1 MKQFYSLCMIMLLAS
16 VLAID
21 VMGQKTTLT
30 VTGKVTDLE
39 GDPLSGVSV
48 VVQGTTR
55 GTITN
60 IDGAYSINVPSKQS
74 VLVFSMISMKT
85 VDHRVGNSTQINIIM
100 EEDVIGLGDVE
111 VVAIGYGSMCRSD
124 LTGSISSISKD
135 ALSERAITSLEDAMR
150 GKAAGMQIV
159 QNDGAPG
166 SDYTIRIRGAS
177 SVNAS
182 SAPIFVID
190 GVICEDASSLNP
202 GDVASIEILK
212 DASSTAIYGSR
223 GVNGVIMI
231 TTRQGTNDGK
241 TRVEL
246 YANLGMQ
253 QAVRQFDMLNSS
265 EYALMRYKTGWK
277 YYPYG
282 TDPSTMSDGIVYRD
296 NPNGD
301 GNYWVLPESSTYA
314 DWESFGAPGSTNTQ
328 WQDLMFRDALY
339 QEYRINVSGGNKN
352 TRYSVSGGYLNQEGV
367 VVNSGFERFT
377 GRINLVQKLSTN
389 VTMTANISGSRT
401 KNSGLATGSSDGLM
415 VKLLRQS
422 PLNSATSSGIT
433 EGTGSEEGQVVSN
446 PYIQVRDITNNRY
459 KDNLTARMQLEWKIL
474 TELSLN
480 IAGTYEDNHQKTDV
494 FYPANTEQGFKA
506 NGRAIVTNAGIK
518 KLSGEAFLTYT
529 NSWKGGHRLKV
540 LAGSTLETYNN
551 NTVRTETQN
560 FPSLNLGVNGL
571 GMGVTPQIPTSSI
584 VEWNMVSF
592 LARAEY
598 NYKERY
604 LLTASY
610 RADGSSRFG
619 AGNKW
624 AGFPSVG
631 LAWRINE
638 ESFVKDLGVFYNLKL
653 RFGYGRSG
661 NTAIPSYRSLSTI
674 ASSFYP
680 MYGSDLSYGA
690 SIDRPANPSLRWET
704 TDMVNLGL
712 DMSFFKNRLAM
723 TVDVYRK
730 KTTDLL
736 IEKNA
741 ALATGYEKGWAN
753 IGAVRNQGI
762 EITLDAT
769 PILTKKWNW
778 TLNANIG
785 FNRSKV
791 LDIGPGDEMG
801 FDPGVIPGSGNFV
814 MIRKNKSLGQWYG
827 YKIDGVYASQHEINE
842 QGLTEVLGQKIA
854 SIRPG
859 DYRFRDQNGDG
870 KITSADLVLLG
881 SGEPDFTGGL
891 TNTVSYKNLSLS
903 VAMQFSYGATVFN
916 ANLHS
921 LTSGRDGHNQIAEM
935 NTKSWS
941 PTLYDADGNVFF
953 AGNNEA
959 KYRMPGG
966 VALNYCTSKMLE
978 DGSFLRIGDITLA
991 YALGKK
997 VAKKVGMQN
1006 IKLFASVKN
1015 LCVFTKYTGFD
1026 PEVNTRQ
1033 GQTGDLMPSLDYS
1046 AYPRNRSYSVGFNFI
1061 F

>member
-111 VVAIGYGSMCRSD
+111 VVAIGYGSMRRSD

-223 GVNGVIMI
+223 GANGVIMI

-282 TDPSTMSDGIVYRD
+282 TDPSTISDGIVYRD

-314 DWESFGAPGSTNTQ
+314 DWESYGAPGSTNTQ

-571 GMGVTPQIPTSSI
+571 GMGVTPQIPTSS
-584 VEWNMVSF
+584 
-592 LARAEY
+592 
-598 NYKERY
+598 
-604 LLTASY
+604 
-610 RADGSSRFG
+610 
-619 AGNKW
+619 
-624 AGFPSVG
+624 
-631 LAWRINE
+631 
-638 ESFVKDLGVFYNLKL
+638 
-653 RFGYGRSG
+653 
-661 NTAIPSYRSLSTI
+661 I

>member
-111 VVAIGYGSMCRSD
+111 VVAIGYGSMRRSD

-223 GVNGVIMI
+223 GANGVIMI

-712 DMSFFKNRLAM
+712 DMSFFKNSL
-723 TVDVYRK
+723 DVSMDFYVK
-730 KTTDLL
+730 KTSDMLLNMPIPSFGAFPNSPFFNAGDL
-736 IEKNA
+736 KN
-741 ALATGYEKGWAN
+741 TGFEIVVNY
-753 IGAVRNQGI
+753 RNQIGKDFNYNVGLNMSTYKTEVTKLTSEYLSGNTSRTYVGGPIGRFWGYKQIGI
-762 EITLDAT
+762 FQNQEEIDNYVDKNG
-769 PILTKKWNW
+769 TKIQPNAQPGDFKFAKLGESGE
-778 TLNANIG
+778 LNDDDDRTFIGDPNPDLIYG
-785 FNRSKV
+785 FN
-791 LDIGPGDEMG
+791 LG
-801 FDPGVIPGSGNFV
+801 F
-814 MIRKNKSLGQWYG
+814 
-827 YKIDGVYASQHEINE
+827 
-842 QGLTEVLGQKIA
+842 
-854 SIRPG
+854 
-859 DYRFRDQNGDG
+859 
-870 KITSADLVLLG
+870 
-881 SGEPDFTGGL
+881 
-891 TNTVSYKNLSLS
+891 SYKNFDVSM
-903 VAMQFSYGATVFN
+903 AFQGT
-916 ANLHS
+916 
-921 LTSGRDGHNQIAEM
+921 I
-935 NTKSWS
+935 
-941 PTLYDADGNVFF
+941 GN
-953 AGNNEA
+953 
-959 KYRMPGG
+959 
-966 VALNYCTSKMLE
+966 
-978 DGSFLRIGDITLA
+978 DIWN
-991 YALGKK
+991 
-997 VAKKVGMQN
+997 VAKGSLASAGRQNALADAYTKAWTKDGDLDAVYPRITNSDSNNNMRGSSFYVENGSYLRLQNMQIGYTLPSHICQKSKLFSSCRFYVSGQN
-1006 IKLFASVKN
+1006 I
-1015 LCVFTKYTGFD
+1015 FTLTGYSGLD
-1026 PEVNTRQ
+1026 PELGINNPLDMGVDTTRYPSSRTFTFGVNLQ
-1033 GQTGDLMPSLDYS
+1033 
-1046 AYPRNRSYSVGFNFI
+1046 F
-1061 F
+1061 

>member
-111 VVAIGYGSMCRSD
+111 VVAIGYGSMRRSD

-223 GVNGVIMI
+223 GANGVIMI

-736 IEKNA
+736 REKYLPLSSSYDKIWVNDGEVTNKGFEVS
-741 ALATGYEKGWAN
+741 LEGDIVHTRDWSFSATFIYSMNRNKVVSLGDAISSGLSQDYLTGMYYEVTGEPVSMFNQNTSIYAVGHPMNVFYGYR
-753 IGAVRNQGI
+753 VDGI
-762 EITLDAT
+762 IQE
-769 PILTKKWNW
+769 
-778 TLNANIG
+778 G
-785 FNRSKV
+785 Q
-791 LDIGPGDEMG
+791 
-801 FDPGVIPGSGNFV
+801 DPGF
-814 MIRKNKSLGQWYG
+814 
-827 YKIDGVYASQHEINE
+827 IDPD
-842 QGLTEVLGQKIA
+842 GLKD
-854 SIRPG
+854 RPG
-859 DYRFRDQNGDG
+859 ELKYVDLTGDYAITPEDRCIIGDPN
-870 KITSADLVLLG
+870 
-881 SGEPDFTGGL
+881 PDFTASL
-891 TNTVSYKNLSLS
+891 NLSLRWKNLDLS
-903 VAMQFSYGATVFN
+903 VFLYGVYGNDVLYNNYTFSPRVKAKRWTPDNPTNDFPRLNN
-916 ANLHS
+916 ARQYWLS
-921 LTSGRDGHNQIAEM
+921 DYFLQ
-935 NTKSWS
+935 
-941 PTLYDADGNVFF
+941 
-953 AGNNEA
+953 
-959 KYRMPGG
+959 
-966 VALNYCTSKMLE
+966 
-978 DGSFLRIGDITLA
+978 DGSFLRIQNITLGYNLHFNRRFLKGMRI
-991 YALGKK
+991 YA
-997 VAKKVGMQN
+997 N
-1006 IKLFASVKN
+1006 IDNVHT
-1015 LCVFTKYTGFD
+1015 FTKFDGYD
-1026 PEVNTRQ
+1026 PEVGLDGIYWGGYPKLRKYTV
-1033 GQTGDLMPSLDYS
+1033 GIDL
-1046 AYPRNRSYSVGFNFI
+1046 NF
-1061 F
+1061 

>member
-111 VVAIGYGSMCRSD
+111 VVAIGYGSMRRSD

-223 GVNGVIMI
+223 GANGVIMI

-389 VTMTANISGSRT
+389 VTMTVNISGSRT

-446 PYIQVRDITNNRY
+446 PYIQVRDIINNRY

-619 AGNKW
+619 KNNRWVMFPAVSAAYRLSNEKFWPEKFVVNQMKIRGSWGMNGNNSISTN
-624 AGFPSVG
+624 AAIGLMGSSNYSIGGSLTNGFASSSIDNKELGWEKTHSGNVG
-631 LAWRINE
+631 LDLGFFDNRITLAADYYDKTT
-638 ESFVKDLGVFYNLKL
+638 KDLLYQVSVPGTMGFTQAWGNIGSIKNKGFEIDLTTQNLTGMFKWTTSLNIAYNKNKVLSLGEDNSTVFIGWDKSNTQVLMVGQPLRAYYMYDAVGVYQYKEDL
-653 RFGYGRSG
+653 RKYPTMSNSIQGDVRYRDVNDDGKINDQDRTLVGKPDPDYTFGMT
-661 NTAIPSYRSLSTI
+661 NTFKYKD
-674 ASSFYP
+674 F
-680 MYGSDLSYGA
+680 DLSVLLTGQTGGMIYSLLGRGMDRPGMGA
-690 SIDRPANPSLRWET
+690 SINVLSRW
-704 TDMVNLGL
+704 
-712 DMSFFKNRLAM
+712 KNM
-723 TVDVYRK
+723 WVS
-730 KTTDLL
+730 
-736 IEKNA
+736 E
-741 ALATGYEKGWAN
+741 
-753 IGAVRNQGI
+753 
-762 EITLDAT
+762 
-769 PILTKKWNW
+769 
-778 TLNANIG
+778 
-785 FNRSKV
+785 
-791 LDIGPGDEMG
+791 
-801 FDPGVIPGSGNFV
+801 
-814 MIRKNKSLGQWYG
+814 
-827 YKIDGVYASQHEINE
+827 E
-842 QGLTEVLGQKIA
+842 Q
-854 SIRPG
+854 P
-859 DYRFRDQNGDG
+859 GDG
-870 KITSADLVLLG
+870 KTPGINNSNTGSLYDTRWLYSTDFIKIKNVTLG
-881 SGEPDFTGGL
+881 YRIPIKNKKIINYARVYISGENLLMWDKYEGGY
-891 TNTVSYKNLSLS
+891 S
-903 VAMQFSYGATVFN
+903 
-916 ANLHS
+916 
-921 LTSGRDGHNQIAEM
+921 
-935 NTKSWS
+935 
-941 PTLYDADGNVFF
+941 
-953 AGNNEA
+953 
-959 KYRMPGG
+959 
-966 VALNYCTSKMLE
+966 
-978 DGSFLRIGDITLA
+978 
-991 YALGKK
+991 
-997 VAKKVGMQN
+997 
-1006 IKLFASVKN
+1006 
-1015 LCVFTKYTGFD
+1015 
-1026 PEVNTRQ
+1026 PEVNND
-1033 GQTGDLMPSLDYS
+1033 GKNSDYDYGS
-1046 AYPRNRSYSVGFNFI
+1046 YPQARTITLGVNVTF
-1061 F
+1061 

>member
-1 MKQFYSLCMIMLLAS
+1 
-16 VLAID
+16 
-21 VMGQKTTLT
+21 
-30 VTGKVTDLE
+30 
-39 GDPLSGVSV
+39 
-48 VVQGTTR
+48 
-55 GTITN
+55 
-60 IDGAYSINVPSKQS
+60 
-74 VLVFSMISMKT
+74 
-85 VDHRVGNSTQINIIM
+85 
-100 EEDVIGLGDVE
+100 
-111 VVAIGYGSMCRSD
+111 
-124 LTGSISSISKD
+124 
-135 ALSERAITSLEDAMR
+135 
-150 GKAAGMQIV
+150 
-159 QNDGAPG
+159 
-166 SDYTIRIRGAS
+166 
-177 SVNAS
+177 
-182 SAPIFVID
+182 
-190 GVICEDASSLNP
+190 
-202 GDVASIEILK
+202 
-212 DASSTAIYGSR
+212 
-223 GVNGVIMI
+223 
-231 TTRQGTNDGK
+231 
-241 TRVEL
+241 
-246 YANLGMQ
+246 
-253 QAVRQFDMLNSS
+253 
-265 EYALMRYKTGWK
+265 
-277 YYPYG
+277 
-282 TDPSTMSDGIVYRD
+282 
-296 NPNGD
+296 
-301 GNYWVLPESSTYA
+301 
-314 DWESFGAPGSTNTQ
+314 
-328 WQDLMFRDALY
+328 
-339 QEYRINVSGGNKN
+339 
-352 TRYSVSGGYLNQEGV
+352 
-367 VVNSGFERFT
+367 
-377 GRINLVQKLSTN
+377 
-389 VTMTANISGSRT
+389 
-401 KNSGLATGSSDGLM
+401 M

-736 IEKNA
+736 REKYLPLSSSYDKIWVNDGEVTNKGFEVSLEGDIVHTRDWSFSATFIYSMNRNKVVSLGDAISSGLSQDYLTGMYYEVTGEPVSMFNQNA
-741 ALATGYEKGWAN
+741 SIYAVGHPMNVFYGYR
-753 IGAVRNQGI
+753 VDGI
-762 EITLDAT
+762 IQE
-769 PILTKKWNW
+769 
-778 TLNANIG
+778 G
-785 FNRSKV
+785 Q
-791 LDIGPGDEMG
+791 
-801 FDPGVIPGSGNFV
+801 DPGF
-814 MIRKNKSLGQWYG
+814 
-827 YKIDGVYASQHEINE
+827 IDPD
-842 QGLTEVLGQKIA
+842 GLKD
-854 SIRPG
+854 RPG
-859 DYRFRDQNGDG
+859 ELKYVDLTGDYAITPEDRCIIGDPN
-870 KITSADLVLLG
+870 
-881 SGEPDFTGGL
+881 PDFTASL
-891 TNTVSYKNLSLS
+891 NLSLRWKNLDLS
-903 VAMQFSYGATVFN
+903 VFLYGVYGNDVLYNNYTFSPRVKAKRWTPDNPTNDFPRLNN
-916 ANLHS
+916 ARQYWLS
-921 LTSGRDGHNQIAEM
+921 DYFLQ
-935 NTKSWS
+935 
-941 PTLYDADGNVFF
+941 
-953 AGNNEA
+953 
-959 KYRMPGG
+959 
-966 VALNYCTSKMLE
+966 
-978 DGSFLRIGDITLA
+978 DGSFLRIQNITLGYNLHFNRRFLKGMRI
-991 YALGKK
+991 YA
-997 VAKKVGMQN
+997 N
-1006 IKLFASVKN
+1006 IDNVHT
-1015 LCVFTKYTGFD
+1015 FTKFDGYD
-1026 PEVNTRQ
+1026 PEVGLDGIYWGGYPKLRKYTV
-1033 GQTGDLMPSLDYS
+1033 GIDL
-1046 AYPRNRSYSVGFNFI
+1046 NF
-1061 F
+1061 